1 MNVLLPEPTPASPR
15 VFAGIVIGNLIPIL
29 GVLFLGWDA
38 GAILILYW
46 IENFIVGV
54 FTLPRILFAQG
65 PAAPAG
71 SAIGG
76 TPLAERVFMAAFFC
90 VHYGMFW
97 VGHGVF
103 ALTLAAS
110 FRSPAAL
117 SDNPVGA
124 VEALASREAAVSF
137 LIAIGAMV
145 VLHAFGFWREFL
157 KTGLW
162 RTATPGGE
170 MFRPYGRLFVL
181 HLTVLLGAFGLAT
194 LGAPAWT
201 MIVLCVGKMVLEL
214 TLAGASAFRPKPVD
228 QST

>member
-1 MNVLLPEPTPASPR
+1 MNVILPEPTPASPR
-15 VFAGIVIGNLIPIL
+15 VLAGIVIGNLIPIA

-46 IENFIVGV
+46 IENFIVGA
-54 FTLPRILFAQG
+54 FTLPRILMAQG
-65 PAAPAG
+65 PAPAPG

-76 TPLAERVFMAAFFC
+76 TPLASRVFMAVFFC
-90 VHYGMFW
+90 VHYGIFW
-97 VGHGVF
+97 IGHGVF
-103 ALTLAAS
+103 ALMLAAS
-110 FRSPAAL
+110 FRSQAAL
-117 SDNPVGA
+117 ADNPVDAVGA
-124 VEALASREAAVSF
+124 MAGGEAAVSF
-137 LIAIGAMV
+137 LIAIAAMV

-162 RTATPGGE
+162 RTATPNGE

-181 HLTVLLGAFGLAT
+181 HLTVLLGAFGLASV
-194 LGAPAWT
+194 GAPAWT

-214 TLAGASAFRPKPVD
+214 ALAGASRIRPKPVD